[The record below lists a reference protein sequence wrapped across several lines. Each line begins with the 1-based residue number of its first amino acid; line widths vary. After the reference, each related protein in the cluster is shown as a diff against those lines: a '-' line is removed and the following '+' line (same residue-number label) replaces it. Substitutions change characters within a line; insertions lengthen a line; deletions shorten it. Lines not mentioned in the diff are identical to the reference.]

1 MRLDSVRI
9 LGIDPALTCLG
20 WGVILSESPKIHYIS
35 SGIVKTDAKTPIHNR
50 LAYIVT
56 SIEQII
62 ELYKPEAI
70 AMEETFVN
78 VNAISSLKL
87 GYVRGA
93 LMSVIGK
100 TGLPYYE
107 FLPNKI
113 KKTIVGVGHA
123 EKEQVK
129 HMVKII
135 MSGAMEHITLDE
147 ADSLAT
153 AYTCLV
159 HQKQLQ
165 QVDAIKKTHTLW
177 HV

>member
-1 MRLDSVRI
+1 MRI

-20 WGVILSESPKIHYIS
+20 WGVIHLNSPKIHYVS
-35 SGIVKTDAKTPIHNR
+35 SGIIKTIVKTPLHTR
-50 LAYIVT
+50 LAHIVS
-56 SIEQII
+56 SIEQVIA
-62 ELYKPEAI
+62 LYKPEAI

-78 VNAISSLKL
+78 VNAMSSLKL

-93 LMSVIGK
+93 LMSAIGK

-129 HMVKII
+129 HMVRMI
-135 MSGAMEHITLDE
+135 MSGDMDHITLDE
-147 ADSLAT
+147 SDALAV

-159 HQKQLQ
+159 HQKQS
-165 QVDAIKKTHTLW
+165 
-177 HV
+177 

>member
-1 MRLDSVRI
+1 MKI

-20 WGVILSESPKIHYIS
+20 WGVIQSNSPKIEYIDSGIIKTTPKELIQHRLFKIS
-35 SGIVKTDAKTPIHNR
+35 STIEGIIDLH
-50 LAYIVT
+50 
-56 SIEQII
+56 
-62 ELYKPEAI
+62 KPDAI

-78 VNAISSLKL
+78 KNPISSLKL

-93 LMSVIGK
+93 LMAIIGK
-100 TGLPYYE
+100 TNLPYFE

-129 HMVKII
+129 HMVKMII
-135 MSGAMEHITLDE
+135 SGSSDNLSHDE
-147 ADSLAT
+147 SDALAI

-159 HQKQLQ
+159 NQPRL
-165 QVDAIKKTHTLW
+165 
-177 HV
+177 

>member
-1 MRLDSVRI
+1 MEPNSVRI

-20 WGVILSESPKIHYIS
+20 WGVIRLNSPKIHYIA
-35 SGIVKTDAKTPIHNR
+35 SGLVKTDAKTPIHTR
-50 LAYIVT
+50 LAQLVG
-56 SIEQII
+56 SIEQVI
-62 ELYKPEAI
+62 ELHKPEVI

-78 VNAISSLKL
+78 VNAMSSLKL

-135 MSGAMEHITLDE
+135 MSGDIEHITLDE
-147 ADSLAT
+147 SDALAI

-159 HQKQLQ
+159 HQKQP
-165 QVDAIKKTHTLW
+165 
-177 HV
+177 